1 MADLPLLRELG
12 RPDSPLLDRLARDYA
27 TARPFPY
34 LVMDDLFPA
43 ALLEGALREFDL
55 SALNDVNVFRNQMQT
70 RRSTSMTTVL
80 PSAVQRFF
88 DIVHAAPFLR
98 LLTRL
103 TGITGLVPDP
113 YLYGGGM
120 HEVGGQGHFQV
131 HLDFGHHP
139 VTHLEN
145 RLALITYLNSGWRGE
160 DGGALELWH
169 DRPRRRGVEIC
180 PSFARTVMMEQ
191 SVRAWHGHPTAVRP
205 GRVRR
210 SLIAYFYTAPRP
222 QARDRRGDTLYL
234 ATYSQS
240 ASQRLEV
247 YLRGLLPPLVMDVAR
262 ACRRRRIRHARRG
275 DGGGSV

>member
-1 MADLPLLRELG
+1 MVDLPLLHELG
-12 RPDSPLLDRLARDYA
+12 RPASPLLDRLARNYMA
-27 TARPFPY
+27 AQPFPY
-34 LVMDDLFPA
+34 LVMDDLFPS

-55 SALNDVNVFRNQMQT
+55 SALNDMNTFHNQMQT
-70 RRSTSMTTVL
+70 KQSTSMATVL

-120 HEVGGQGHFQV
+120 HEVAGQGHFQV

-145 RLALITYLNSGWRGE
+145 RLALITYLNADWKDE

-180 PSFARTVMMEQ
+180 PSFARTVLMEQ
-191 SVRAWHGHPTAVRP
+191 SARAWHGHPRGVRP
-205 GRVRR
+205 GRVRLA
-210 SLIAYFYTAPRP
+210 LIAYFYTAPRP
-222 QARDRRGDTLYL
+222 QAYERSHDTLYL
-234 ATYSQS
+234 GTGSQS
-240 ASQRLEV
+240 VPQRLEV
-247 YLRGLLPPLVMDVAR
+247 LLRRLAPPLVMDVVR
-262 ACRRRRIRHARRG
+262 ARRRRLMHARGRG
-275 DGGGSV
+275 DGRRM